1 MISDATYIEM
11 LKNCSKWNSRVMNGR
26 TRSQT
31 AVFDQQTGV
40 MHRPTEHLFRT
51 ASERCRS
58 QNPMQVY
65 VYMPPRWVRSKNASS
80 AAVETNYILRNNPIL
95 KELLRDPSQLSV
107 LSNADSASN
116 DQSQQLNANI
126 PVRSNISFGGNGGS
140 RLDNDADFGDYDI
153 DEPEFNE
160 QSDEDDW
167 GSNKKKR
174 KRGGGV
180 GGVPAV
186 LGRPPKRL
194 AAGISNSG
202 GSTPIV
208 LKIAKT
214 GEIDSPGYLGSSIGG
229 NEERAAP
236 PPPAPDIRPFVCQCW
251 VKICGAKYKS
261 RPGLTYHRIHTHQ
274 AEMAAAK
281 NEVPP
286 SPSTQFTTNQTFY

>member
-1 MISDATYIEM
+1 MEAQDWF
-11 LKNCSKWNSRVMNGR
+11 L
-26 TRSQT
+26 
-31 AVFDQQTGV
+31 
-40 MHRPTEHLFRT
+40 LFIILAIILLGT
-51 ASERCRS
+51 
-58 QNPMQVY
+58 VY
-65 VYMPPRWVRSKNASS
+65 FCF
-80 AAVETNYILRNNPIL
+80 I
-95 KELLRDPSQLSV
+95 Q
-107 LSNADSASN
+107 
-116 DQSQQLNANI
+116 
-126 PVRSNISFGGNGGS
+126 
-140 RLDNDADFGDYDI
+140 DNDADFGDYDI

-229 NEERAAP
+229 NEDRAAP

-251 VKICGAKYKS
+251 
-261 RPGLTYHRIHTHQ
+261 
-274 AEMAAAK
+274 
-281 NEVPP
+281 
-286 SPSTQFTTNQTFY
+286 FFY